1 MSIQVTVGQV
11 PGTVKDVTLDEVVTV
26 AEAIRKAGF
35 SANGYEIRVNNAVTT
50 DFNQELEDEDI
61 VSLVKNVKGNASV
74 SLLSINV
81 TLPGGETKRVFLA
94 KGEFLISLKKSLGLP
109 EKFSDYKWIVAGEEQ
124 TNKQY
129 ELTRDCSVSIELAHT
144 AEEADIAPV
153 EEELVVAPK
162 KKTSK
167 KKAESKTTPIK
178 KKAVERAKPK
188 KEEEAVGKVSKKKTQ
203 EKNGSETVMTV
214 KWLDG
219 ATTMEME
226 VRHGM
231 RCSEFLRVVCGPD
244 AKWSNYIVSKNGEI
258 VKLGFVQLKDGD
270 TVTIEEKGAPKLD
283 IVTPEPIAEPSEEVA
298 VCEECI
304 AEACCE
310 ATESTNEP
318 CTCEEPIAEPSEEVA
333 VCEEPV
339 AVLAEEVASEP
350 CTCEDECAECNCRDS
365 AQDTPAYNK
374 KTKAFDHAV
383 AKAVRCINEGY
394 EIVSVNISDSINTFE
409 DPDTRELKESS
420 EIYLSVV
427 IRKFE

>member
-231 RCSEFLRVVCGPD
+231 RCSEFLRVICGPD

-270 TVTIEEKGAPKLD
+270 TVTIEKKGAPELD
-283 IVTPEPIAEPSEEVA
+283 IITPEPVAEPAEEVA
-298 VCEECI
+298 VCEAI
-304 AEACCE
+304 
-310 ATESTNEP
+310 ESTNEP
-318 CTCEEPIAEPSEEVA
+318 CTCEEPIAEP
-333 VCEEPV
+333 
-339 AVLAEEVASEP
+339 AEEVASEP
-350 CTCEDECAECNCRDS
+350 CVCEDECAECNCRDS
-365 AQDTPAYNK
+365 AQDTPAYSK

-383 AKAVRCINEGY
+383 AKAVRCIDEGY